1 MSLID
6 GQGRLFG
13 RVNVLDALVG
23 ILVLGLIPLGYG
35 AFLMFRDKTP
45 SVTAVQPNQIRQ
57 REPATLQVTGENLR
71 PFLEARLGGVT
82 SRGFNLQ
89 SPTGAYLLVPP
100 LPEGTYDLTLLDT
113 GRVVATLPN
122 ALTVMAPGWSSV
134 LETEVQALG
143 TFVGLS
149 PDEAG
154 AIRVGSQFTAQADA
168 TSVGEVMAVQP
179 STPAMQRLRVAE
191 RIVAGALQNEFITLP
206 VPGEVRVRS
215 ILRLRCV
222 LRQEECR
229 IGETVLAANAFILLP
244 WASGSKSQRFVID
257 EVRHANAPLTFPPAG
272 PAIATVHVRFVAV
285 PEVMDVL
292 KVGDLDL
299 ATFGVT
305 AEADRARLTGI
316 ASDRQS
322 TTALVTTDGFT
333 PRSLQVSQRVI
344 AFTGTVRVPVVFASA
359 GWTYK
364 DRAVKVGGSF
374 NFETTNGVMTG
385 LVVGMTVAPRQ

>member
-35 AFLMFRDKTP
+35 AFLMFRERTP
-45 SVTAVQPNQIRQ
+45 TVVALQPNQIAQ
-57 REPATLQVTGENLR
+57 LKPATLQVTGENLR
-71 PFLEARLGGVT
+71 PFLEAKLGEVT

-100 LPEGTYDLTLLDT
+100 LPEGTYDLTLLDA

-149 PDEAG
+149 SEEAG
-154 AIRVGSQFTAQADA
+154 AIRVGSQLKAQEDE
-168 TSVGEVMAVQP
+168 TGVGEVIAVQAA
-179 STPAMQRLRVAE
+179 TPATQRLKVAE
-191 RIVAGALQNEFITLP
+191 RIVGGALQKEFITLP

-222 LRQEECR
+222 LMQEECR
-229 IGETVLAANAFILLP
+229 IGETVLAANAFMLLP
-244 WASGSKSQRFVID
+244 WPSGSKSRRFVID

-272 PAIATVHVRFVAV
+272 PAIATVQVRFVAV

-292 KVGDLDL
+292 KVGDVDL

-305 AEADRARLTGI
+305 AEADRAHLTAI
-316 ASDRQS
+316 ASDTQP
-322 TTALVTTDGFT
+322 TAALVTTDGFT
-333 PRSLQVSQRVI
+333 ARSLQVSQRVI
-344 AFTGTVRVPVVFASA
+344 AFTGTVRVPVVFTPA
-359 GWTYK
+359 GWSYK

-374 NFETTNGVMTG
+374 NFETTTGVMTG